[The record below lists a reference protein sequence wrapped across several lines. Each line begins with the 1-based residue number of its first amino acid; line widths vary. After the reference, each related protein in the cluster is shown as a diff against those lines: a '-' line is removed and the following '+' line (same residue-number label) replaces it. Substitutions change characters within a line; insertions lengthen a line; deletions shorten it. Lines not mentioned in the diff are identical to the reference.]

1 MHVNTDELATLLQ
14 IQTIDLEARQCA
26 HDLEALP
33 ERRIIL
39 QARAKKKQIE
49 EKNVEIR
56 KFFEESDKRCRMIS
70 EEDSGLAEKQR
81 RLQAEIDEVKGDYR
95 SVEARTKDLNGI
107 AKRRSS
113 LDEQLSA
120 ALDELARIEDMQK
133 QISLM
138 LEAINKKEA
147 EATTVFIQQ
156 GGELKARMSAC
167 ETKKEQLAEN
177 VSEELMQE
185 YEKIR
190 SRTQGVALAM
200 LSENSCGACRAAI
213 DAGRLADLRKQ
224 GNVAH
229 CPHCQR
235 LLILQA

>member
-1 MHVNTDELATLLQ
+1 MHVNTDELATLMQ
-14 IQTIDLEARQCA
+14 IQQIDLEARQCA
-26 HDLEALP
+26 NELEALP

-56 KFFEESDKRCRMIS
+56 KFFEESDQRCRMIS

-95 SVEARTKDLNGI
+95 SVESRTKDLNGI
-107 AKRRSS
+107 AKRRAS
-113 LDEQLSA
+113 LDEQLSG

-147 EATTVFIQQ
+147 EATTVFIQK
-156 GGELKARMSAC
+156 GGELKARINAC
-167 ETKKEQLAEN
+167 ETDKAKLAEE
-177 VSEELMQE
+177 VSDELLNE

-190 SRTQGVALAM
+190 SRTNGVAVAV
-200 LSENSCGACRAAI
+200 LSEGSCGACRATI
-213 DAGRLADLRKQ
+213 DAGRLADLRAQ

-235 LLILQA
+235 LLILKA